1 MLTMKADKLQFISR
15 RLSTEF
21 YFAVDILNA
30 KIDKAKTA
38 LKELRRVSS
47 TVAAEF
53 QDTSTSVA
61 STICEISSMT
71 KNLAR
76 LKVQDE
82 TDAYLER
89 LMENLVQFG
98 RNIQLAIYY
107 LEPRES
113 VQYRETRSSESKRS
127 SKRKRN
133 GRRSKTS
140 FRKSFSDSMLWPD
153 GAINSCIAYFVTS
166 TQVYSSWRL
175 HCLHVLIVIWLG
187 LIIRPTLVDILLLDL
202 PRLAY
207 LWFYYEVK

>member
-61 STICEISSMT
+61 STICEISTLT

-82 TDAYLER
+82 TDTYLER

-107 LEPRES
+107 MEPRES

-133 GRRSKTS
+133 GRRGKTS
-140 FRKSFSDSMLWPD
+140 FRKSFSDSMLWTD
-153 GAINSCIAYFVTS
+153 GAIVSPIAYFVIS
-166 TQVYSSWRL
+166 TQRFAPVGDY
-175 HCLHVLIVIWLG
+175 IVCM
-187 LIIRPTLVDILLLDL
+187 
-202 PRLAY
+202 A
-207 LWFYYEVK
+207 